1 MPMKCIITQ
10 TITQQKKSKSV
21 IKGKDALHPSK
32 ETLTFLK
39 LFARNYHV
47 EPLMPEGL
55 QGIILG

>member
-1 MPMKCIITQ
+1 MKCIITQ
-10 TITQQKKSKSV
+10 TTTQQKKNKQI
-21 IKGKDALHPSK
+21 IKGKDALHPRT

-47 EPLMPEGL
+47 EPSMPEGL